1 MRFYDDYVGSMDIMQ
16 LGQFDSKQ
24 DDDARVTYAVRLYE
38 VYPQTIGSYDMTYNS
53 ENEQVIVPITLNF
66 RTWSN
71 LTIDQI
77 NNATVGKSR
86 VTHLLLKRAK
96 ILDCLVV
103 YYHNCLL
110 KLEEQ
115 EEMYYKQLEEIYQL
129 VELQV
134 EDYFHFWLI

>member
-1 MRFYDDYVGSMDIMQ
+1 
-16 LGQFDSKQ
+16 
-24 DDDARVTYAVRLYE
+24 
-38 VYPQTIGSYDMTYNS
+38 MTYGS
-53 ENEQVIVPITLNF
+53 ENEQVIVPVTLNF

-71 LTIDQI
+71 LTIDQV

-86 VTHLLLKRAK
+86 GDAPTIKASKDFGLFGG
-96 ILDCLVV
+96 ILS
-103 YYHNCLL
+103 NCHL

-134 EDYFHFWLI
+134 EDYFRHFWLI